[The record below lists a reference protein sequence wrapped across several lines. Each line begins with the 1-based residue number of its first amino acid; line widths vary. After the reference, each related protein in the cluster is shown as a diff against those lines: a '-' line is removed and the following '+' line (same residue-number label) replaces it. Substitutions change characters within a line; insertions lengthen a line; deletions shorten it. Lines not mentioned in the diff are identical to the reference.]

1 MIKVEIDKGVSEF
14 SAEGTGVELVANC
27 LALVSV
33 LSKHLASQSQHM
45 SDLYE
50 YMVAKAIKEGTM
62 FDTGKGKSVRG
73 EIFSGTIEEFLKGAE
88 GDLPFC

>member
-1 MIKVEIDKGVSEF
+1 MIKVEVKGGESVF
-14 SAEGTGVELVANC
+14 SGEGNGIELVTDC
-27 LALVSV
+27 VTLVAV
-33 LSKHLASQSQHM
+33 LSKHLASQSRLL

-50 YMVAKAIKEGTM
+50 YLVTKNIKEGTM
-62 FDTGKGKSVRG
+62 FDTEQAKSSKG